1 MDFALNAA
9 QSVALV
15 LAFLLKGYALQKY
28 VPILK
33 SNYVPAPFLG
43 GLLLAL
49 SMLAV
54 RPLLNIT
61 LDTTLV
67 SIFATGFF
75 ASIGL
80 RMNRAMIMQGLPKM
94 ALFLLLVVGVAVVQ
108 NILSLLTGTLL
119 GIGPEEILLNG
130 SLVFMGDATLAPL
143 FQELGGS
150 NDLLPALSAVSVL
163 AVLVGTLA
171 GGQVFKVLQKKA
183 DLSQTL
189 KPPAPNFSSLE
200 LLRYLAVFSLSMA
213 LGFLPSQ
220 FGLGHWVSPLG
231 GAFLAGLLIRLALDM
246 SNMSKWMEVG
256 LPSVNLLG
264 NVSLSLFLTFMF
276 ATMQWQLLLQVGP
289 FGVLMVVLNLVLLM
303 LVTLYASQRIFG
315 KSALTIYLAA
325 GLPGFSIGIP
335 ASTMATL
342 QCIKENHGALPLAL
356 FVVPPVGAWLITLL
370 NPYIILFFF

>member
-28 VPILK
+28 VPVLK

-49 SMLAV
+49 AMLAV

-61 LDTTLV
+61 LDTSLV

-150 NDLLPALSAVSVL
+150 NDLLPALNAVSVL

-189 KPPAPNFSSLE
+189 KPPAPNFAPLD
-200 LLRYLAVFSLSMA
+200 LLRYLSVLALSMA

-220 FGLGHWVSPLG
+220 LGLGHWVSPVG
-231 GAFLAGLLIRLALDM
+231 GAFLAGLLIRLVLDL
-246 SNMSKWMEVG
+246 SKWMEIG

-289 FGVLMVVLNLVLLM
+289 FGVLMVMLNLALLM